1 MHFLFGDDMKKKYFD
16 VVYDEAKKAVNAGE
30 IPVGCIIVKNN
41 VIIARSHNKR
51 EKMNSVLGHAELLAL
66 QDASKLLGNW
76 RLEGCD
82 VYISLDTCPMCA
94 AALAQAR
101 VRGIYCGVSSTNLD
115 ENDIVEKI
123 IPKKTKFISDLDV
136 ERSSSLLKNFFKNK
150 R

>member
-16 VVYDEAKKAVNAGE
+16 VVYDEARKAVNAGE

-82 VYISLDTCPMCA
+82 VYISLDPCPMCA

>member
-1 MHFLFGDDMKKKYFD
+1 MKKKYFD
-16 VVYDEAKKAVNAGE
+16 VVYDEARKAVNAGE

-82 VYISLDTCPMCA
+82 VYISLDPCPMCA

-101 VRGIYCGVSSTNLD
+101 VRGIYCGVSYTNLD

>member
-16 VVYDEAKKAVNAGE
+16 VVYDEARKAVNAGE

-51 EKMNSVLGHAELLAL
+51 EKMNSVLGHAELLAIEE
-66 QDASKLLGNW
+66 ASAKL
-76 RLEGCD
+76 D
-82 VYISLDTCPMCA
+82 PCPMCA

-115 ENDIVEKI
+115 ENEIVEKI

>member
-16 VVYDEAKKAVNAGE
+16 VVYDEARKAVNAGE

-82 VYISLDTCPMCA
+82 VYISLDPCPMCA

-101 VRGIYCGVSSTNLD
+101 VRGIYCGVSYTNLD

>member
-82 VYISLDTCPMCA
+82 VYISLDPCPMCA

-115 ENDIVEKI
+115 ENEIVEKI

>member
-82 VYISLDTCPMCA
+82 VYISLDPCPMCA

>member
-1 MHFLFGDDMKKKYFD
+1 
-16 VVYDEAKKAVNAGE
+16 
-30 IPVGCIIVKNN
+30 
-41 VIIARSHNKR
+41 
-51 EKMNSVLGHAELLAL
+51 MNSVLGHAELLAL

-82 VYISLDTCPMCA
+82 VYISLDPCPMCA

-115 ENDIVEKI
+115 ENEIVEKI